1 MRKNLKPRH
10 LGRNRGLT
18 LIELLLAM
26 VISAILIGA
35 VYRTFIN
42 QHNTYAVQEQVVDM
56 QQNVR
61 VAINRMMREIRMAGF
76 GNVER
81 IFPFEAQDG
90 GKSVIF
96 FNSMNPIDNKNNV
109 EQNDDQ
115 LTIIGAFEHIS
126 TLEEPTEGT
135 NVIKLVQKGSDF
147 DTRYRR
153 FLCVGGLE
161 ARTVT
166 SINGNTITLSEGLKL
181 RYGKGTPVYKV
192 KAITYQLG
200 WDKRNPNMP
209 VLKREDKT
217 DGGGLQ
223 PVAENIENLQFEYF
237 GKDINGDGIP
247 EPAIS
252 AGDIRLLKVTV
263 IARTSLSDP
272 EYKGETG
279 GFRRRTITSNILI
292 RNMGLN
298 P

>member
-1 MRKNLKPRH
+1 MRKNVKAPQS
-10 LGRNRGLT
+10 GRNRGLT
-18 LIELLLAM
+18 LIELLVAM

-42 QHNTYAVQEQVVDM
+42 QQNTYAVQEQVVDM

-76 GNVER
+76 GNVGS
-81 IFPFEAQDG
+81 ILPFEAQDG
-90 GKSVIF
+90 GKTLIF
-96 FNSMNPIDNKNNV
+96 DNIVNPIDNKNNV

-115 LTIIGAFEHIS
+115 LTIIGAFEQVS
-126 TLEEPTEGT
+126 TLEEPAEGT
-135 NVIKLVQKGSDF
+135 NVIKLVEKGPDF
-147 DTRYRR
+147 NTGYRR

-166 SINGNTITLSEGLKL
+166 GLNGNTITLSERLKL
-181 RYGKGTPVYKV
+181 RYEAGTPVYKV

-200 WDKRNPNMP
+200 WDNRNPTMP

-223 PVAENIENLQFEYF
+223 AVAENIENLQFEYF
-237 GKDINGDGIP
+237 GKDKNGDGIP
-247 EPAIS
+247 DPAIS
-252 AGDIRLLKVTV
+252 AGDIRLVKVTV
-263 IARTSLSDP
+263 IARTNLSDP

-279 GFRRRTITSNILI
+279 GFRRRTITSNILV
-292 RNMGLN
+292 RNMGLI